1 MKQGATRNVFL
12 TKRYA
17 IKLPRWSEWRLFL
30 QGLLGN
36 MQEVNFW
43 RQLKSNKL
51 CPVVFSVA
59 GGFLVV
65 MARASEFSCSDYA
78 DFNFDSFV
86 EADGWT
92 IPVENKQSSFGWFQG
107 RIVAIDYGT

>member
-30 QGLLGN
+30 QGLLAN
-36 MQEVNFW
+36 MQERVFW
-43 RQLKSNKL
+43 TTEWPEL
-51 CPVVFSVA
+51 CPVVWSLS
-59 GGFLVV
+59 GGWIVV
-65 MARASEFSCSDYA
+65 MARAKELTRNEWNEFDAEQWRDREEY
-78 DFNFDSFV
+78 
-86 EADGWT
+86 T
-92 IPVENKQSSFGWFQG
+92 IPVENKRDSFGWFQG